1 MLDKFLVLLE
11 RFVVAHE
18 LIAAN
23 SVKPNIE
30 VDPEALQQHINASL
44 KGGAIRDALKNT
56 QTKELPV
63 EGEDVID
70 TKPAKA
76 KPEPEEDLDDDE
88 PEEKP
93 KRKPRQAKQKEEPK
107 GPDVAKLR
115 EEIKAKAQAIGVGD
129 SDDVADALEALLDK
143 FNSRTVTKIKDEQ
156 VPDFAEG
163 LHPIYIDLLRFE
175 NGQMAAAM
183 KKTDGADEFNDL
195 LDKYDVAKVKDL
207 TNADVEN
214 FHAES
219 KKLVSKYYEVE

>member
-23 SVKPNIE
+23 S
-30 VDPEALQQHINASL
+30 L
-44 KGGAIRDALKNT
+44 KIKYDGPRSSEQLVSGV
-56 QTKELPV
+56 KELPV
-63 EGEDVID
+63 EGEDIID
-70 TKPAKA
+70 TKPAKV
-76 KPEPEEDLDDDE
+76 KPEPEDDLADDEE

-93 KRKPRQAKQKEEPK
+93 KRKPRQAKPKEEPK

-143 FNSRTVTKIKDEQ
+143 FNSRTVTKLKDEQ
-156 VPDFAEG
+156 VQDFVEG
-163 LHPIYIDLLRFE
+163 LRPIHIDLLRFE
-175 NGQMAAAM
+175 NGQMATAM
-183 KKTDGADEFNDL
+183 KKTEGADEFNDL

-207 TNADVEN
+207 SEEDVEN
-214 FHAES
+214 FHAEA
-219 KKLVSKYYEVE
+219 KKLVSKYYEIED